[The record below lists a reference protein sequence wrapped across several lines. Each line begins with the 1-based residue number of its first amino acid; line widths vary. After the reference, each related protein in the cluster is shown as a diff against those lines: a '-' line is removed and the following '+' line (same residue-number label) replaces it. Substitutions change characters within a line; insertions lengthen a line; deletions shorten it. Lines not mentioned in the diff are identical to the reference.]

1 VKVGLRTKEARSSSE
16 KKGVDVTVET
26 LTQLREAGLLDD
38 LSSPH
43 LTDKGRDWLRTL
55 AELETTEIVE
65 SGEVQADLVLST
77 NGIFR

>member
-1 VKVGLRTKEARSSSE
+1 MT
-16 KKGVDVTVET
+16 VTT
-26 LTQLREAGLLDD
+26 LSQLLEAGLLDD

-55 AELETTEIVE
+55 AEVETTEVVE
-65 SGEVQADLVLST
+65 NGEVQADLVLST

>member
-1 VKVGLRTKEARSSSE
+1 MKLDPLKEE
-16 KKGVDVTVET
+16 KGGDMTVIT
-26 LTQLREAGLLDD
+26 LTQLLEAGLLDD

-55 AELETTEIVE
+55 EELETAEVVE
-65 SGEVQADLVLST
+65 SGEVQADLILST